1 MEFGPQAIEIGN
13 IQIRYYG
20 LIIVAAIL
28 VAASVAAR
36 LAKRDGK
43 DPDHIWGA
51 MFGAV
56 ILGIIGARLW
66 YVLFPPVSAVAAG
79 RDTAW
84 YLANFFNLDGG
95 AIAIWTGGLHIF
107 GAFLGGFLG
116 AYIYLRQNKLKVLEW
131 LDIAAVALPLAQF
144 IGRFANYVNQELYG
158 LPTGVSWWGLSI
170 QNQFRVDIADA
181 AGKLYS
187 NGVAYPLDG
196 PTQALFHPLFLY
208 EGLLMLVVF
217 FVLIR
222 LFNTQRQSLKP
233 GTIFFLYLASYSGV
247 RYALEFLRI
256 EVNLLR
262 MYDAAGNVTSRI
274 NVSQFMAGVGF
285 VFALI
290 GLVPRWGAIQWGKV
304 FGGEKPVVKK
314 AA

>member
-158 LPTGVSWWGLSI
+158 TPTTLPWGISI
-170 QNQFRVDIADA
+170 SREFRV
-181 AGKLYS
+181 GEYTRSTL
-187 NGVAYPLDG
+187 YPLDG

-222 LFNTQRQSLKP
+222 LFNTQRQNLKP

-304 FGGEKPVVKK
+304 FGGEKPVVKN

>member
-36 LAKRDGK
+36 LAKRQGK

-51 MFGAV
+51 MFLAV

-66 YVLFPPVSAVAAG
+66 YVLFPPVSSVAAG

-84 YLANFFNLDGG
+84 YFANFFDLQNG
-95 AIAIWTGGLHIF
+95 AVAIWSGGLHIF
-107 GAFLGGFLG
+107 GAFLGGFIG
-116 AYIYLRQNKLKVLEW
+116 AYIYLSRNKLNVLEW

-144 IGRFANYVNQELYG
+144 IGRWANWVNQELYG
-158 LPTGVSWWGLSI
+158 LPTGVSWWGI
-170 QNQFRVDIADA
+170 AIERPFRVPPYTNLADT
-181 AGKLYS
+181 GFPI
-187 NGVAYPLDG
+187 N
-196 PTQALFHPLFLY
+196 TLFHPLFLY
-208 EGLLMLVVF
+208 EGVLMLVVF
-217 FVLIR
+217 FVLLR
-222 LFNTQRQSLKP
+222 LFNTQRDSLKP
-233 GTIFFLYLASYSGV
+233 GTLFFLYLASYSVV

-256 EVNLLR
+256 ELNLFR
-262 MYDAAGNVTSRI
+262 ITDAAGNVTARI
-274 NVSQFMAGVGF
+274 NVTQLMCG
-285 VFALI
+285 L
-290 GLVPRWGAIQWGKV
+290 GLVIALVGLAPRFGAIQWGKV
-304 FGGEKPVVKK
+304 FKGGGEPAKKK

>member
-107 GAFLGGFLG
+107 GAFAGGFLG

-131 LDIAAVALPLAQF
+131 LDIAAIALPLGQF

-158 LPTGVSWWGLSI
+158 LPTGIPGFGLSI
-170 QNQFRVDIADA
+170 AREFRV
-181 AGKLYS
+181 GEYTKT
-187 NGVAYPLDG
+187 VTYPLAG
-196 PTQALFHPLFLY
+196 PTETLFHPLFLY

-222 LFNTQRQSLKP
+222 LFNSQRQNLKP

-262 MYDAAGNVTSRI
+262 MYDAAGNVTNRI
-274 NVSQFMAGVGF
+274 NVSQFMAGLGF
-285 VFALI
+285 VLSLI
-290 GLVPRWGAIQWGKV
+290 GLVPRWGSIQWGKV
-304 FGGEKPVVKK
+304 FGGASETKK

>member
-28 VAASVAAR
+28 VAATVAAR

-56 ILGIIGARLW
+56 ILGIVGARLW

-84 YLANFFNLDGG
+84 YFANFFNLDGG
-95 AIAIWTGGLHIF
+95 AIAIWTGGLHIG
-107 GAFLGGFLG
+107 GAFIGGFIG
-116 AYIYLRQNKLKVLEW
+116 AWLYLKQNKLNVLEW
-131 LDIAAVALPLAQF
+131 LDIAAIALPLGQF

-170 QNQFRVDIADA
+170 DREFRV
-181 AGKLYS
+181 GEFTRTTL
-187 NGVAYPLDG
+187 YPLDG
-196 PTQALFHPLFLY
+196 PTETLFHPLFLY
-208 EGLLMLVVF
+208 EGVLMLVVF
-217 FVLIR
+217 IVLIR
-222 LFNTQRQSLKP
+222 LFNTQRKNLMP
-233 GTIFFLYLASYSGV
+233 GTLFFLYLASYSAV
-247 RYALEFLRI
+247 RYVLEFLRI
-256 EVNLLR
+256 EVNLFRL
-262 MYDAAGNVTSRI
+262 YDEAGNVTNRI
-274 NVSQFMAGVGF
+274 NTSQLLSGVAF
-285 VFALI
+285 VIALI
-290 GLVPRWGAIQWGKV
+290 GLAPRWGSIQRG
-304 FGGEKPVVKK
+304 KK
-314 AA
+314 AE

>member
-158 LPTGVSWWGLSI
+158 TPTTLPWGISI
-170 QNQFRVDIADA
+170 SREFRV
-181 AGKLYS
+181 GEYTRSTL
-187 NGVAYPLDG
+187 YPLDG

>member
-56 ILGIIGARLW
+56 ILGIVGARLW
-66 YVLFPPVSAVAAG
+66 YVLFPPISAVAAG

-84 YLANFFNLDGG
+84 YFANFFNLDGG

-107 GAFLGGFLG
+107 GAFAGGFLG
-116 AYIYLRQNKLKVLEW
+116 AYIYLRQNKLKILEW
-131 LDIAAVALPLAQF
+131 LDIAAVALPLGQF
-144 IGRFANYVNQELYG
+144 IGRWANYVNQELYG
-158 LPTGVSWWGLSI
+158 TPTTLPWGI
-170 QNQFRVDIADA
+170 GIAKEFRVGEYTRSTI
-181 AGKLYS
+181 
-187 NGVAYPLDG
+187 YPLEG
-196 PTQALFHPLFLY
+196 PTQTLFHPLFLY

-222 LFNTQRQSLKP
+222 LYNSQRNTLKP
-233 GTIFFLYLASYSGV
+233 GTLFFLYLASYSAV
-247 RYALEFLRI
+247 RYVLEFLRI
-256 EVNLLR
+256 EVNLFR
-262 MYDAAGNVTSRI
+262 MYDAAGNVTTRI
-274 NVSQFMAGVGF
+274 NTSQLMAGIGF
-285 VFALI
+285 IIALM
-290 GLVPRWGAIQWGKV
+290 GLIPRWGAIQWGKV
-304 FGGEKPVVKK
+304 FSNAKPAAKK
-314 AA
+314 TA